1 MFYVLRIHN
10 LNNFLLQLMLIYDAV
25 QWEPLGF
32 GFYSF
37 PLEAMAVGWLLV
49 TGELLVV
56 FLYTFTMLVIAYQD
70 GVRALSMCVQFVCLW
85 C

>member
-1 MFYVLRIHN
+1 MFYVLCIHN
-10 LNNFLLQLMLIYDAV
+10 LNNFLLQLMLIYSAV
-25 QWEPLGF
+25 QWGPIGY
-32 GFYSF
+32 GAYTF
-37 PLEAMAVGWLLV
+37 PSEANAAGWLLV

-70 GVRALSMCVQFVCLW
+70 GVRALSMRVQFVCLW